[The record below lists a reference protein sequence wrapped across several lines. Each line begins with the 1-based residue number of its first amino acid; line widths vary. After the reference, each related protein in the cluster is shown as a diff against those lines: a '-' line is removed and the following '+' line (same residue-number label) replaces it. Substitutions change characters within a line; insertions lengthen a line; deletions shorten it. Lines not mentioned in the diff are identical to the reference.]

1 MNEKHKKFKERLKRG
16 SGTILI
22 IDDEQMILD
31 VGESFLKELGYD
43 VLIAKGGNEGLEIY
57 KKYQKKIDMV
67 ILDMI
72 MPGMTGSDTY
82 DSLKEINHD
91 IKVLLSTGYIINGDA
106 NEILKR
112 GCNGFIEKPFNIE
125 QFSYKISEILSKE

>member
-1 MNEKHKKFKERLKRG
+1 MNEKYKKFKERLKRG

-22 IDDEQMILD
+22 IDDEEMILD

-57 KKYQKKIDMV
+57 KMYQEKIDMV

-91 IKVLLSTGYIINGDA
+91 IKVLLSTGYIINGEA
-106 NEILKR
+106 NEILER
-112 GCNGFIEKPFNIE
+112 GCNGFIEKPSNIE
-125 QFSYKISEILSKE
+125 QFSQKISEILSEI